1 MTTVAEFAKDVLG
14 TLQVI
19 NPVQPVSKADMQT
32 VIRFLNR
39 FMTRLEA
46 NGTAVG
52 WSNVSAP
59 GDVLPVPLETELGLM
74 YAVAMTLAPQ
84 YGVSVMPEV
93 AAAAGNFMNEVRRD
107 QAVATPI
114 QPILDIPAPDGWSNR
129 TINGSTWY
137 VG

>member
-1 MTTVAEFAKDVLG
+1 MTTVAEFAQDVLG
-14 TLQVI
+14 ALQVI
-19 NPVQPVSKADMQT
+19 NPVQPASDADMQT

-46 NGTAVG
+46 SGTSLG
-52 WSNVSAP
+52 WQNVSSP
-59 GDVLPVPLETELGLM
+59 GDTLPVPLEAELGVM
-74 YAVAMTLAPQ
+74 NAVAMTLAPQ

-93 AAAAGNFMNEVRRD
+93 AAAAGNFMNEIRRD

>member
-19 NPVQPVSKADMQT
+19 NPVQPVSDADMQT

-39 FMTRLEA
+39 FVTRLEA
-46 NGTAVG
+46 SGTALG
-52 WSNVSAP
+52 WHNVSAP
-59 GDVLPVPLETELGLM
+59 GETLPVPLETELGLM

-93 AAAAGNFMNEVRRD
+93 VAAAGNFMNEVRRD

>member
-1 MTTVAEFAKDVLG
+1 MTTVAEFARDVLG

-19 NPVQPVSKADMQT
+19 NPVQPVSDADMQT

-39 FMTRLEA
+39 FVTRLEA
-46 NGTAVG
+46 SGTALG
-52 WSNVSAP
+52 WQNVSAP
-59 GDVLPVPLETELGLM
+59 GDTLPVPLETELGLM
-74 YAVAMTLAPQ
+74 NAVAMTLAPQ

-93 AAAAGNFMNEVRRD
+93 VAAAGNFMNEVRRD

>member
-19 NPVQPVSKADMQT
+19 NPVQPVSDADMQT

-52 WSNVSAP
+52 WSNVSAR

-129 TINGSTWY
+129 AINGSTWY